1 MSLSAKLAWR
11 NIFRQK
17 RRSILTVMTMTGGF
31 VLSSLSIGWM
41 NGSYSNMILFF
52 TSHRTGQIQLHAE
65 NYLNDRS
72 IYDSIENYGEVSLE
86 LSGVEDVEAWSP
98 RIYAGA
104 LLASRSPGAP
114 AGLFSN
120 SAGASIIGID
130 PVMEENA
137 TSFSSQIISGT
148 MLGASRAD
156 SVLYAAGEILLG
168 KELAMVLNAEAGDSL
183 VLFSQATDGSS
194 ADRRY
199 AVKGIVSTGN
209 SDLDRSTAYITLAD
223 AQLLFAME
231 NRVHEIAVITG
242 SLDKVDAAV
251 EHINIALND
260 TTVAVESWQVF
271 AKEFYNG
278 MKADE
283 ASLKITLG
291 IILAM
296 AALGVLNTILMM
308 VLERRREFGV
318 MKAVGTP
325 PGKIVRMILL
335 EANFLA
341 VLSVILGSLI
351 SFAGLAYLSR
361 HGIVLDQPL
370 DYGGFIFREMMAKTS
385 LECFWIPTV
394 SIMITASVVSLL
406 PALRAS
412 RTDPAKSLRTV

>member
-1 MSLSAKLAWR
+1 MDLSAKLAWR

-17 RRSILTVMTMTGGF
+17 RRSILTVLTMTGGF

-41 NGSYSNMILFF
+41 NGSYGNMILFF
-52 TSHRTGQIQLHAE
+52 TNHRTGQIQLHAE

-72 IYDSIENYGEVSLE
+72 IYDFIENY
-86 LSGVEDVEAWSP
+86 SGVSRMLSQVEGVEAWSP

-104 LLASRSPGAP
+104 LLASRSPGSP
-114 AGLFSN
+114 PGLFSN

-130 PVMEENA
+130 PVMEDGA
-137 TSFSSQIISGT
+137 TSFTNQIISGS
-148 MLGASRAD
+148 MLGASQAD

-168 KELAMVLNAEAGDSL
+168 KELALILNAETGDSL
-183 VLFSQATDGSS
+183 VLFSQAIDGSS

-223 AQLLFAME
+223 AQLLFFLE

-242 SLDKVDAAV
+242 SLDEVEGTIAEIQAV
-251 EHINIALND
+251 LND
-260 TTVAVESWQVF
+260 TTVTVESWKEF
-271 AKEFYNG
+271 AREFYNG

-318 MKAVGTP
+318 MKAIGTP
-325 PGKIVRMILL
+325 QGKIVRMVVL
-335 EANFLA
+335 EANLLA
-341 VLSVILGSLI
+341 VVSVILGSLL
-351 SFAGLAYLSR
+351 SLAGLVYLSR
-361 HGIVLDQPL
+361 NGIVLDQPL
-370 DYGGFIFREMMAKTS
+370 DYGGFVFREMMATVS
-385 LECFWIPTV
+385 FECFWIPAL
-394 SIMITASVVSLL
+394 SIMVTASVVSLL

-412 RTDPAKSLRTV
+412 RTDPARSLRTV

>member
-17 RRSILTVMTMTGGF
+17 RRSVLTILTMTGGF

-52 TSHRTGQIQLHAE
+52 TNHRTGQIQLHDE
-65 NYLNDRS
+65 NYLSDPS
-72 IYDSIENYGEVSLE
+72 IYNYIENYSEVSRM
-86 LSGVEDVEAWSP
+86 LSGVEAVEAWSP
-98 RIYAGA
+98 RIYVGA
-104 LLASRSPGAP
+104 LLASRSRGAP

-137 TSFSSQIISGT
+137 TSFSSQIIAGS
-148 MLGASRAD
+148 MLGGSRAD
-156 SVLYAAGEILLG
+156 SVLYAPGEILLG
-168 KELAMVLNAEAGDSL
+168 KELAMILNAEAGDSL

-199 AVKGIVSTGN
+199 TVRGIVSSGN

-231 NRVHEIAVITG
+231 NRVHEIAVMTG
-242 SLDKVDAAV
+242 SLDKIDGAMQGIGSAV
-251 EHINIALND
+251 ND
-260 TTVAVESWQVF
+260 TTIAVEPWQVF

-325 PGKIVRMILL
+325 GGKIVRMIVL
-335 EANFLA
+335 EANLLA
-341 VLSVILGSLI
+341 VLSVVLGSLI
-351 SFAGLAYLSR
+351 SLAGLSYLSR

-370 DYGGFIFREMMAKTS
+370 DYGGFVFREMMAAVS
-385 LECFWIPTV
+385 FECFWIPTL
-394 SIMITASVVSLL
+394 SIMVTASVVSLL

-412 RTDPAKSLRTV
+412 HTDPAKSLRTV